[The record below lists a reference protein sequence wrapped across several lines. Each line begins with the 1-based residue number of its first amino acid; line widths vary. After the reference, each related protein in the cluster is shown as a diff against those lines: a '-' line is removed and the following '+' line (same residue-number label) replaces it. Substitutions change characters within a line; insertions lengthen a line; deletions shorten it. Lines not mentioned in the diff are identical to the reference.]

1 MISQTP
7 KGRKYIGSPFK
18 YYFSDVGLR
27 NARLNFRQQEENHI
41 MENVIFNELLIRNY
55 SVDVG
60 IVPYNF
66 KEDGK
71 SQRTN
76 LEVDFVANKDTRRYY
91 IQSAFSIPD
100 DEKREQEIRPL
111 AKVGDSFKKIVVVR
125 DDIVPWHDETG
136 ILYLGIEEFLLNESA
151 MDA

>member
-1 MISQTP
+1 
-7 KGRKYIGSPFK
+7 
-18 YYFSDVGLR
+18 
-27 NARLNFRQQEENHI
+27 

-71 SQRTN
+71 SQRMN